1 MLKVSSSSFDL
12 VYLVELRRILL
23 AMGKTFKQV
32 DETERRL
39 VRNMSREK
47 LTWKQ
52 VQKITGRSPDT
63 INAILN
69 YKPGAAKPKGAPKKI
84 PVKLMPQVLKVTEK
98 LQKKA
103 KAEQEVTAD
112 MISERLG
119 LKVCA
124 RTLQRAFHKHGV
136 RFYKLK
142 EKFCLNKD
150 DIVERMAWATV
161 GFLLQLSRKILQCK
175 KAVTRAQ
182 AHH

>member
-39 VRNMSREK
+39 VRNMFREK

-84 PVKLMPQVLKVTEK
+84 PVKLMPRCLK
-98 LQKKA
+98 
-103 KAEQEVTAD
+103 
-112 MISERLG
+112 
-119 LKVCA
+119 
-124 RTLQRAFHKHGV
+124 
-136 RFYKLK
+136 
-142 EKFCLNKD
+142 
-150 DIVERMAWATV
+150 
-161 GFLLQLSRKILQCK
+161 
-175 KAVTRAQ
+175 
-182 AHH
+182 